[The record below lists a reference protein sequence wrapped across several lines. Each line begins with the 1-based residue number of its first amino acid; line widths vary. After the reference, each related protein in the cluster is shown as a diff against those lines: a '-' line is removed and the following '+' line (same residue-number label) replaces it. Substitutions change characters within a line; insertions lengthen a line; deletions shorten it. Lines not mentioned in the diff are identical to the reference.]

1 MYKEKSPFCIF
12 SKINEEYVRI
22 PTRVTIVHIIQITT
36 NIRLYVV
43 LRKQNPHNPH
53 IKQSL
58 LLQYLSLIQQSKLA
72 ESWIGL
78 STDTGKF
85 YRCWGGSGFSVT

>member
-1 MYKEKSPFCIF
+1 MYKEKRPFYKL
-12 SKINEEYVRI
+12 SKIDEEYVWI

-53 IKQSL
+53 LKQSL
-58 LLQYLSLIQQSKLA
+58 LLQYLSLIQHSKLA
-72 ESWIGL
+72 DSWIDL
-78 STDTGKF
+78 FTD
-85 YRCWGGSGFSVT
+85 SG